1 MNEEPEAVEEDSSNA
16 TPEPH
21 DQTQSYAVETQQ
33 VSASAVSCS
42 SDDDLMLYTEE
53 SQRNAR

>member
-1 MNEEPEAVEEDSSNA
+1 MNEEPEAVEEDSSST

-21 DQTQSYAVETQQ
+21 DQTPSYAVETQQ

-42 SDDDLMLYTEE
+42 GDGNLMRHIEE
-53 SQRNAR
+53 SQ

>member
-21 DQTQSYAVETQQ
+21 DQTQSCAVETQQ
-33 VSASAVSCS
+33 VSANAVSCS
-42 SDDDLMLYTEE
+42 GDGDLMHHIEE
-53 SQRNAR
+53 SQ